1 VGSLIIS
8 NSVETRIVR
17 TLEFVIY
24 PVLSSRRI
32 RSDFG
37 PASQT
42 VLKYKLDLGSICTQ
56 EDRILSAIFACEEQL
71 EFESLFHCKG
81 RIVSKVQAYL
91 ELYHPSLG
99 YKTTQG
105 PVSSATVTGSLSR
118 RSALT
123 PLGSQDRE
131 RGGDCTSFKVHL
143 EAEFCTLPQ

>member
-1 VGSLIIS
+1 VGSLIIAIP
-8 NSVETRIVR
+8 VETRTVR

-24 PVLSSRRI
+24 PVPSSRRI

-71 EFESLFHCKG
+71 KFESLFHCKG

-105 PVSSATVTGSLSR
+105 PISSATATASSSR
-118 RSALT
+118 RSALA
-123 PLGSQDRE
+123 PLEGQERE
-131 RGGDCTSFKVHL
+131 RGGDSTKFRVHL